1 MCCTLKDAL
10 LLPASDASAYLVSN
24 KWFVELLLS
33 YCFLP
38 IISKWSSHPPLT
50 SINKALSLLSPN
62 APGLKG
68 GVLLQ
73 IVLVMLLLTD
83 Y

>member
-1 MCCTLKDAL
+1 MLFCYLLQMLLHTLLAT
-10 LLPASDASAYLVSN
+10 SG
-24 KWFVELLLS
+24 LLS

-68 GVLLQ
+68 GGGVITDCTCYASFNRLL
-73 IVLVMLLLTD
+73 ID
-83 Y
+83 G

>member
-1 MCCTLKDAL
+1 MLFCYLLQMLLHTLLAT
-10 LLPASDASAYLVSN
+10 SG
-24 KWFVELLLS
+24 LLS

>member
-1 MCCTLKDAL
+1 MLFCYLLQMLLHTLLAT
-10 LLPASDASAYLVSN
+10 SG
-24 KWFVELLLS
+24 LLS

-68 GVLLQ
+68 GGVLLQ